1 MIVITP
7 TQIKGEVAPPPLP
20 KLACKKNVPK
30 ICVLISVVLI
40 VFVLILF
47 RIYGIDTK
55 HKTQNTKH
63 KTQNTKHET
72 RGSIWWP
79 ERGRNLIPPTASE
92 ITLRRDLLDHYALY
106 TVAEKEL
113 NAFLDKRFGRPRES
127 LSSFSERLP
136 VEAETIG
143 KVMGPFGWE
152 VTADTV
158 SYVYCASNG
167 GAHYY
172 YHDTKS
178 GLTYQISAHW

>member
-1 MIVITP
+1 M
-7 TQIKGEVAPPPLP
+7 L
-20 KLACKKNVPK
+20 K

-47 RIYGIDTK
+47 RIYGVD
-55 HKTQNTKH
+55 
-63 KTQNTKHET
+63 TKHET

-106 TVAEKEL
+106 TVAGKDL
-113 NAFLDKRFGRPRES
+113 NAFLDKRFGRPGEA

-136 VEAETIG
+136 VEAEIIG

-178 GLTYQISAHW
+178 GLTYQSSAYW

>member
-1 MIVITP
+1 MTVITP
-7 TQIKGEVAPPPLP
+7 TQIKGEVVPPPLP
-20 KLACKKNVPK
+20 KLVRKKNVLK

-47 RIYGIDTK
+47 RIYGVD
-55 HKTQNTKH
+55 
-63 KTQNTKHET
+63 TKHET

-106 TVAEKEL
+106 TVAGKDL
-113 NAFLDKRFGRPRES
+113 NAFLDKRFGRPGEA

-167 GAHYY
+167 GTHYY

-178 GLTYQISAHW
+178 GLTYQISAYW

>member
-1 MIVITP
+1 MTVITP
-7 TQIKGEVAPPPLP
+7 TQIKGEVTPPPLP
-20 KLACKKNVPK
+20 KLARKKNVLK
-30 ICVLISVVLI
+30 RRGHLSLDLICVLISVVLI

-55 HKTQNTKH
+55 H
-63 KTQNTKHET
+63 ET
-72 RGSIWWP
+72 RGSIWWR
-79 ERGRNLIPPTASE
+79 ERGRNLIPPIASK
-92 ITLRRDLLDHYALY
+92 ITLRRDLLDNYALY

-113 NAFLDKRFGRPRES
+113 NASLDKRFGRPGEA

-136 VEAETIG
+136 VEAEIIG
-143 KVMGPFGWE
+143 KVIGPFGWK

-167 GAHYY
+167 STHYY

-178 GLTYQISAHW
+178 GLTYQISAYW